1 MLSGLP
7 QNVDL
12 YRLAAARETFE
23 GRLKQSQFRRLVSV
37 AHDTERW
44 VDIALRFGTEDGI
57 HYLRGGL
64 KSKFTVVCQRCLEP
78 MEVAVDASL
87 AFGFVR
93 NQEEEAR
100 LPEAFEPL
108 WVEQTEMDL
117 MSIIEDELL
126 LALPLVAMHPPAQCP
141 AWIEPE
147 AVGEQAE
154 SDRTNP
160 FSVLAALTRDK
171 H

>member
-12 YRLAAARETFE
+12 YRLAVARETFE
-23 GRLKQSQFRRLVSV
+23 GRIEQSLFRRLASV
-37 AHDTERW
+37 AHETERW
-44 VDIALRFGTEDGI
+44 VDVTLRFGAEEGI

-78 MEVAVDASL
+78 MEVVVDAPL
-87 AFGFVR
+87 QFGFVR

-100 LPEAFEPL
+100 LPEPFEPL
-108 WVEQTEMDL
+108 WVDREEMNL
-117 MSIIEDELL
+117 FSIIEDELL

-141 AWIEPE
+141 AWVEPE
-147 AVGEQAE
+147 QASHQVE
-154 SDRTNP
+154 GDRANP
-160 FSVLAALTRDK
+160 FAVLAALTRDK